1 MQFTDRNLHLMV
13 RVSRQWSEQTVQTVK
28 MNDPSQKQSEVS
40 PLNWDAINM
49 EHHLPLEVRASRPQ
63 TKIYEYNGPNLG
75 SHIYSAGAL
84 DNPHS

>member
-40 PLNWDAINM
+40 TLTEM
-49 EHHLPLEVRASRPQ
+49 Q
-63 TKIYEYNGPNLG
+63 
-75 SHIYSAGAL
+75 
-84 DNPHS
+84 